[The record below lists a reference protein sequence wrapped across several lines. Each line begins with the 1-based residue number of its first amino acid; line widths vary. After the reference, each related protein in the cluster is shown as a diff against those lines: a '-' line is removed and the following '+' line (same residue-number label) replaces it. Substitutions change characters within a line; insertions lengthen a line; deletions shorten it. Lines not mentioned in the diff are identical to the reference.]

1 MWRRRSRGTPPSSET
16 GAPPSQHQPVVSQPS
31 ARGELLFA
39 VPGPGAGS
47 LQLDCLVWDEALQAS
62 LPLTV
67 SAQLPQDSLAGY
79 LSAMAVDAW
88 CANHEDVA
96 VELWLAGRRPKLALS
111 CRDSRVVLT
120 LPPE

>member
-1 MWRRRSRGTPPSSET
+1 
-16 GAPPSQHQPVVSQPS
+16 
-31 ARGELLFA
+31 
-39 VPGPGAGS
+39 
-47 LQLDCLVWDEALQAS
+47 VWDEALQSS
-62 LPLTV
+62 LPITV